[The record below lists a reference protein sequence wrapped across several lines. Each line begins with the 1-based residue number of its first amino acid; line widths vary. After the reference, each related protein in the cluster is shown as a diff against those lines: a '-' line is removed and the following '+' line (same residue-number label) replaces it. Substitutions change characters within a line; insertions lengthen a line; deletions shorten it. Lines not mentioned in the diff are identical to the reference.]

1 MMSSISFAVLLLP
14 HLILMGDTA
23 SHALQL
29 PTDATIQ
36 TNRRRDF
43 IIRGSIDATLCRYFL
58 CYPYRAF
65 AADDATTLPPPP
77 SSDLL
82 DAKTIYWD
90 GPAWSTIRY
99 GTSTLSSDKSN
110 SNRSNVPPASVPITS
125 YPFRFFLANPQSRK
139 HFCSRYPHFESK
151 IVHITNGYDEILEDS
166 IEESLKFN
174 FEKRKKT
181 KE

>member
-1 MMSSISFAVLLLP
+1 MSSISIALLLLLP

-43 IIRGSIDATLCRYFL
+43 IMHGSIDATLCRYFL
-58 CYPYRAF
+58 CYPYYPAF
-65 AADDATTLPPPP
+65 AADDATTLPPPS

-82 DAKTIYWD
+82 DAKTIYWY
-90 GPAWSTIRY
+90 GPAWSTSRY

-110 SNRSNVPPASVPITS
+110 SNRRMSHQQAYPSRATPIGWTDIMTS
-125 YPFRFFLANPQSRK
+125 GINL
-139 HFCSRYPHFESK
+139 
-151 IVHITNGYDEILEDS
+151 
-166 IEESLKFN
+166 
-174 FEKRKKT
+174 
-181 KE
+181 